1 MKKKELVKK
10 LAKRDKLINDL
21 LVQLSAAQSELHEKA
36 SVLEQEREE
45 LNKLKFDYAQLEE
58 CVSCLTLMTD
68 VQREAMR
75 STKNLTPKQVISSK
89 ENKSTILLWDDGS
102 KTEIKCSEK
111 DEFSP
116 LAGIA
121 LGFLKKILSHK
132 VYNRL
137 FVRNEL
143 NVIDRDALHEQKKP
157 AKKAKTSKK
166 AKAEEGDNLP
176 EDTISNDLSE

>member
-1 MKKKELVKK
+1 MKKKKLVKD

-21 LVQLSAAQSELHEKA
+21 LIQLGATQAELREKSEALEK
-36 SVLEQEREE
+36 EHEE
-45 LNKLKFDYAQLEE
+45 LNKLKFDYAELND
-58 CVSCLTLMTD
+58 CVNCLTLMCD

-89 ENKSTILLWDDGS
+89 ENKSTILLWEDGS
-102 KTEIKCSEK
+102 KTEIKCSDK

-157 AKKAKTSKK
+157 EKKAKTSKK
-166 AKAEEGDNLP
+166 AKTEEGDNLP
-176 EDTISNDLSE
+176 EDTGSNDLSE